1 MNDHPGAV
9 SALLDPALWR
19 DRIFN
24 GQWISAHG
32 GTHIFSEP
40 ATGEQLGRIGLA
52 NAADVLA
59 AGVQARAAQK
69 AWATSDY
76 KERAAIF
83 RRAAALIAQHHDELA
98 TWIMRET
105 GAIRP
110 KADLELR
117 EATAHLQEAAAMLT
131 QPKGQLLASAS
142 GTMSIARRVP
152 HGVVGVISPFNFPL
166 ILSIRSIAP
175 ALATGN
181 AVVHKPDLQ
190 TPVSGGVLIARI
202 FEAAGL
208 PPGVLHVLPGGADAG
223 QALCSHPDIG
233 MIAFTG
239 STAAGHSVG
248 ELAGRHLKKMSLE
261 LGGKNALIILND
273 ADPDIAASNA
283 AWATFLHQGQICMCA
298 GRVLLQRGIADA
310 VIERLVEKARRLPVG
325 DPMGGDVALGPMISA
340 RQVARLHSIVQDS
353 VADGATVLAGGTYER
368 QFYRPTVLTGARA
381 GMRCFEEELFGP
393 VASIT
398 VFDTDEEAIAL
409 ASATSGCLALG
420 VITPD
425 IARAMHIADRVP
437 SGHVHINDQ
446 TVLAEAHA
454 PFGGGGTSGNGGR
467 HGGTIDWE
475 EFTQTQWLTIKTEAP
490 RYPF

>member
-1 MNDHPGAV
+1 MTDAT
-9 SALLDPALWR
+9 ALLRPAVWQ

-24 GQWISAHG
+24 GGWIASHG
-32 GTHIFSEP
+32 GTHTFTEP

-52 NAADVLA
+52 DADDVARAAA
-59 AGVQARAAQK
+59 EARAAQP
-69 AWATSDY
+69 AWAASDY

-83 RRAAALIAQHHDELA
+83 RRAAAVIAEHHDELA
-98 TWIMRET
+98 TWIVRET

-142 GTMSIARRVP
+142 GQMSIARRMP

-208 PPGVLHVLPGGADAG
+208 PKGVLQVLPGAAEAG
-223 QALCSHPDIG
+223 QAMCSHPDIA

-239 STAAGHSVG
+239 STAVGRSIG
-248 ELAGRHLKKMSLE
+248 ELAGRNLKKMSLE
-261 LGGKNALIILND
+261 LGGKNSLIVLDD
-273 ADPDIAASNA
+273 ADPDVAAANV
-283 AWATFLHQGQICMCA
+283 AWGAYLHQGQICMA
-298 GRVLLQRGIADA
+298 SGRILLQRGIADA
-310 VIERLVEKARRLPVG
+310 VIERVVAKAKALPVG
-325 DPMGGDVALGPMISA
+325 DPMSGQVALGPLISA
-340 RQVARLHSIVQDS
+340 RQVQRLHAIVEDS
-353 VADGATVLAGGTYER
+353 VAAGAALLAGGAFDRQFYQPTVLAGV
-368 QFYRPTVLTGARA
+368 RP

-398 VFDTDEEAIAL
+398 VFGTDQEAIEL
-409 ASATSGCLALG
+409 ASATTGCLALG
-420 VITPD
+420 VISPSL
-425 IARAMHIADRVP
+425 ARAMHIADRVP
-437 SGHVHINDQ
+437 AGHVHINDQ

-467 HGGTIDWE
+467 HGGTSDWD
-475 EFTQTQWLTIKTEAP
+475 EFTQWQWMTVKTEAP

>member
-1 MNDHPGAV
+1 MTNVPGADGAFL
-9 SALLDPALWR
+9 SPAIWR

-24 GQWISAHG
+24 GDWIASHG
-32 GTHIFSEP
+32 GSHTFIEP

-52 NAADVLA
+52 VAEDVMG
-59 AGVQARAAQK
+59 AGAQARAAQK
-69 AWATSDY
+69 AWAASDF

-83 RRAAALIAQHHDELA
+83 RAAALLIAQHHGELS
-98 TWIMRET
+98 TWIVRET

-110 KADLELR
+110 KAELELR
-117 EATAHLQEAAAMLT
+117 EAIAHLQEAAAMLT
-131 QPKGQLLASAS
+131 QPKGQLLASAT

-152 HGVVGVISPFNFPL
+152 RGVVGVITPFNFPL

-181 AVVHKPDLQ
+181 AVVHKPDLR
-190 TPVSGGVLIARI
+190 TPISGGVLIARI
-202 FEAAGL
+202 FEKAGL
-208 PPGVLHVLPGGADAG
+208 PKGLLHVLPGGADTG
-223 QALCSHPDIG
+223 QAMCSHPDIG

-239 STAAGHSVG
+239 STAAGHRVG

-261 LGGKNALIILND
+261 LDGKNSLIVLDD
-273 ADPDIAASNA
+273 ADPDIAASNI
-283 AWATFLHQGQICMCA
+283 AWATFLHQGQICMSA

-310 VIERLVEKARRLPVG
+310 VIARLAHKARQLPVG

-340 RQVARLHSIVQDS
+340 RQVQRLHSIVEDS
-353 VADGATVLAGGTYER
+353 VADGATLVAGGTFER
-368 QFYRPTVLTGARA
+368 QFYQPTVLSGVRP

-398 VFDTDEEAIAL
+398 VFDTDDQAIAL
-409 ASATSGCLALG
+409 ASATTGGCLAIG

-425 IARAMHIADRVP
+425 LGRAMRIADEVP
-437 SGHVHINDQ
+437 SCHVHINDQ
-446 TVLAEAHA
+446 TVMAEGHA
-454 PFGGGGTSGNGGR
+454 SFGGGTV
-467 HGGTIDWE
+467 DWD
-475 EFTQTQWLTIKTEAP
+475 EFTQTQWLTIKTDAR

>member
-1 MNDHPGAV
+1 MTNAN
-9 SALLDPALWR
+9 ALLRPSIWQG
-19 DRIFN
+19 RIFT
-24 GQWISAHG
+24 GDWIASHG
-32 GTHIFSEP
+32 GVHTFTEP

-52 NAADVLA
+52 DADDVA
-59 AGVQARAAQK
+59 RSATQARAAQA
-69 AWATSDY
+69 AWAASDY

-83 RRAAALIAQHHDELA
+83 RRAAAVIAEHHDELA
-98 TWIMRET
+98 TWIVRET

-117 EATAHLQEAAAMLT
+117 EASAHLQEAASMLT

-142 GTMSIARRVP
+142 GQMSIARRMP

-202 FEAAGL
+202 FEEAGL
-208 PPGVLHVLPGGADAG
+208 PKGVLHVLPGGAEAG
-223 QALCSHPDIG
+223 QAMCSHPDIA

-239 STAAGHSVG
+239 STAVGRSIG
-248 ELAGRHLKKMSLE
+248 ELAGRNLKKMSLE
-261 LGGKNALIILND
+261 LGGKNSLIILDD
-273 ADPDIAASNA
+273 ADPDIAAANV
-283 AWATFLHQGQICMCA
+283 AWGAYLHQGQICMA
-298 GRVLLQRGIADA
+298 SGRILLQRGIAAA
-310 VIERLVEKARRLPVG
+310 VIERLVAKAGQLPVG
-325 DPMGGDVALGPMISA
+325 DPMSGKVALGPLINA
-340 RQVARLHSIVQDS
+340 RQVQRVHSIVQDS
-353 VADGATVLAGGTYER
+353 VAAGATLLAGGTYEN
-368 QFYRPTVLTGARA
+368 QFYQPTVLTGVRP

-393 VASIT
+393 VASVT
-398 VFDTDEEAIAL
+398 VFDTDQEAIAL
-409 ASATSGCLALG
+409 ASATTGCLALG
-420 VITPD
+420 VITPTL
-425 IARAMHIADRVP
+425 ARAMFIVDRVP
-437 SGHVHINDQ
+437 AGHAHINDQ

-467 HGGTIDWE
+467 HGGSADWD
-475 EFTQTQWLTIKTEAP
+475 EFTQWQWLTVKTEAP

>member
-1 MNDHPGAV
+1 MTNDK
-9 SALLDPALWR
+9 ALLRPSIWQDL
-19 DRIFN
+19 IFN
-24 GQWISAHG
+24 GDWVAAHG
-32 GTHIFSEP
+32 GRHSFLEP
-40 ATGEQLGRIGLA
+40 ATGAALGSVGLA
-52 NAADVLA
+52 DAEDVASAATA
-59 AGVQARAAQK
+59 ARAAQA
-69 AWATSDY
+69 AWAASDY

-83 RRAAALIAQHHDELA
+83 RRAAAAIVEHHDELA
-98 TWIMRET
+98 TWIVRET

-117 EATAHLQEAAAMLT
+117 EAGAHLQEAAAMLT

-142 GTMSIARRVP
+142 DQMSIARRVP

-190 TPVSGGVLIARI
+190 TPISGGVLIARI
-202 FEAAGL
+202 FEVAGL
-208 PPGVLHVLPGGADAG
+208 PKGVLHVLPGAAEAG
-223 QALCSHPDIG
+223 QAMCSHPDIA

-239 STAAGHSVG
+239 STAVGRAIG
-248 ELAGRHLKKMSLE
+248 ELAGRNLKKMSLE
-261 LGGKNALIILND
+261 LGGKNSLIILDD
-273 ADPDIAASNA
+273 ADPDIAAANV
-283 AWATFLHQGQICMCA
+283 AWGAYLHQGQICMA
-298 GRVLLQRGIADA
+298 SGRILLQRGIADA
-310 VIERLVEKARRLPVG
+310 VIERLVAKATHLPVG
-325 DPMGGDVALGPMISA
+325 DPMSGSVALGPLINP
-340 RQVARLHSIVQDS
+340 RQVQRVHAIVHDS
-353 VADGATVLAGGTYER
+353 VAAGATLLAGGSYQN
-368 QFYRPTVLTGARA
+368 QFYQPTVLTGVAP

-420 VITPD
+420 VITPTLG
-425 IARAMHIADRVP
+425 RAMRIVDRVP
-437 SGHVHINDQ
+437 AGHVHINDQ

-467 HGGTIDWE
+467 HGGTSDWD
-475 EFTQTQWLTIKTEAP
+475 EFTQWQWLTLKTEAP

>member
-1 MNDHPGAV
+1 MTDANAF
-9 SALLDPALWR
+9 LRPAIWQ

-24 GQWISAHG
+24 GDWITAKG
-32 GTHIFSEP
+32 GKHTFTEP

-52 NAADVLA
+52 NADDVALA
-59 AGVQARAAQK
+59 AAQARAAQT
-69 AWATSDY
+69 AWASSDY

-83 RRAAALIAQHHDELA
+83 RKAAALITEHHDELA
-98 TWIMRET
+98 VWIVRET

-117 EATAHLQEAAAMLT
+117 EAGAHLQEAAAMLT
-131 QPKGQLLASAS
+131 QPKGQLLASGS
-142 GTMSIARRVP
+142 GQMSIARRVP

-208 PPGVLHVLPGGADAG
+208 PKGVLHVLPGAAEAG
-223 QALCSHPDIG
+223 QAMCSHPDIA

-239 STAAGHSVG
+239 STAVG
-248 ELAGRHLKKMSLE
+248 RSIGEVAGRNLKKMSLE
-261 LGGKNALIILND
+261 LGGKNSLIILDD
-273 ADPDIAASNA
+273 ADPDIAAANV
-283 AWATFLHQGQICMCA
+283 AWGAYLHQGQICMA
-298 GRVLLQRGIADA
+298 SGRILLQRGIADA
-310 VIERLVEKARRLPVG
+310 VIERVVAKARHLPVG
-325 DPMGGDVALGPMISA
+325 DPMKGQVALGPLINA
-340 RQVARLHSIVQDS
+340 RQVQRLHGIVEDS
-353 VADGATVLAGGTYER
+353 VAAGATLLAGGSYDR
-368 QFYRPTVLTGARA
+368 QFYQPTVLTGVRP

-398 VFDTDEEAIAL
+398 VFDTDQEAIAL

-420 VITPD
+420 VITPTL
-425 IARAMHIADRVP
+425 ARGMYIVDRVP
-437 SGHVHINDQ
+437 AGHVHINDQ

-454 PFGGGGTSGNGGR
+454 PFGGGGSSGNGGR
-467 HGGTIDWE
+467 HGGTVDWD
-475 EFTQTQWLTIKTEAP
+475 EFTQWQWLTMKTEAP

>member
-1 MNDHPGAV
+1 MTDAI
-9 SALLDPALWR
+9 AFLRPAIWQ

-24 GQWISAHG
+24 GDWIAAKG
-32 GTHIFSEP
+32 GNHTFTEP

-52 NAADVLA
+52 NADDVALA
-59 AGVQARAAQK
+59 AVQARAVQT

-83 RRAAALIAQHHDELA
+83 RKAAALINEHHDELA
-98 TWIMRET
+98 VWIVRET

-117 EATAHLQEAAAMLT
+117 EACAHLQEAAAMLT
-131 QPKGQLLASAS
+131 QPKGQLLASGS
-142 GTMSIARRVP
+142 GQMSIARRVP

-181 AVVHKPDLQ
+181 TVVHKPDLQ

-208 PPGVLHVLPGGADAG
+208 PKGVLHVLPGAAEAG
-223 QALCSHPDIG
+223 QAMCSHPDIA

-239 STAAGHSVG
+239 STAVG
-248 ELAGRHLKKMSLE
+248 RSIGEVAGRNLKKMSLE
-261 LGGKNALIILND
+261 LGGKNSLIILDD
-273 ADPDIAASNA
+273 ADPDIAAANV
-283 AWATFLHQGQICMCA
+283 AWGAYLHQGQICMA
-298 GRVLLQRGIADA
+298 SGRILLQRGIADA
-310 VIERLVEKARRLPVG
+310 VIERVVTKARHLPVG
-325 DPMGGDVALGPMISA
+325 DPMKGQVALGPLINA
-340 RQVARLHSIVQDS
+340 RQVQRLQGIVEDS
-353 VADGATVLAGGTYER
+353 VAAGATLLAGGSYDR
-368 QFYRPTVLTGARA
+368 QFYQPTVLTDVRP

-398 VFDTDEEAIAL
+398 VFDTDQEAIAL

-420 VITPD
+420 VITPTL
-425 IARAMHIADRVP
+425 ARGMYIVDRVP
-437 SGHVHINDQ
+437 AGHVHINDQ

-467 HGGTIDWE
+467 HGGAVDWD
-475 EFTQTQWLTIKTEAP
+475 EFTQWQWLTMKTEAP

>member
-1 MNDHPGAV
+1 MTDATT
-9 SALLDPALWR
+9 LLRADIWQ

-24 GQWISAHG
+24 GDWIAALG
-32 GTHIFSEP
+32 GSHTFTEP
-40 ATGEQLGRIGLA
+40 ASGEQLGRTGMA
-52 NAADVLA
+52 NAADVARA
-59 AGVQARAAQK
+59 ASAARAAQP
-69 AWATSDY
+69 AWAASDY

-83 RRAAALIAQHHDELA
+83 RRAAATIARHHDELS
-98 TWIMRET
+98 TWIVRET

-117 EATAHLQEAAAMLT
+117 EASAHLLEAAAMLT

-208 PPGVLHVLPGGADAG
+208 PKGVLQVLPGGAEAG
-223 QALCSHPDIG
+223 QAMCADPDIA

-239 STAAGHSVG
+239 STAVGRSIG

-261 LGGKNALIILND
+261 LGGKNSLVILDD
-273 ADPDIAASNA
+273 ADPDIAAANV
-283 AWATFLHQGQICMCA
+283 AWGAYLHQGQICMAA
-298 GRVLLQRGIADA
+298 GRILLQRGIADA
-310 VIERLVEKARRLPVG
+310 VIERVVAKAKQLPVG
-325 DPMGGDVALGPMISA
+325 DPMSGAVALGPLINA
-340 RQVARLHSIVQDS
+340 RQVERLHGIVGDS
-353 VADGATVLAGGTYER
+353 VAAGASLLAGGSYER
-368 QFYRPTVLTGARA
+368 QFYQPTVLAGVRP

-398 VFDTDEEAIAL
+398 VFDSDQEAIAL

-420 VITPD
+420 IITPTL
-425 IARAMHIADRVP
+425 ARAMFIADRVP
-437 SGHVHINDQ
+437 AGHVHINDQ

-467 HGGTIDWE
+467 HGGTSDWD
-475 EFTQTQWLTIKTEAP
+475 EFTQWQWMTVKTEAP